1 MESYGLIKL
10 GLDASNLR
18 SQTIANNIA
27 NINTTGYKRKY
38 VSFEETLE
46 SGTPKVEVKVDRSR
60 SMRVDKNNV
69 DIESEKV
76 NQAATTLQY
85 SALVTMANGKLSM
98 IKSVIGG
105 R

>member
-46 SGTPKVEVKVDRSR
+46 SSTPKVEVKVDRSR
-60 SMRVDKNNV
+60 SMRIDKNNV